1 MAKEKKPK
9 VITEDEEIEEIIVE
23 RREETVEEKNE
34 RLGG

>member
-9 VITEDEEIEEIIVE
+9 EIKEEIEEIIVE
-23 RREETVEEKNE
+23 RREETVEEKND

>member
-1 MAKEKKPK
+1 MAKEKKIK
-9 VITEDEEIEEIIVE
+9 VIKEGEETEEIIVE

>member
-9 VITEDEEIEEIIVE
+9 VITEDVEETPIE
-23 RREETVEEKNE
+23 RREETAEEKKE

>member
-9 VITEDEEIEEIIVE
+9 KITEDEIQEIVE
-23 RREETVEEKNE
+23 RREETDEEKNE

>member
-1 MAKEKKPK
+1 MAKEKKNK
-9 VITEDEEIEEIIVE
+9 VIKEGEETEEIIVE

>member
-9 VITEDEEIEEIIVE
+9 VITEDEIQEIIVE
-23 RREETVEEKNE
+23 RHEETVEEKND

>member
-1 MAKEKKPK
+1 MAKEKKIK
-9 VITEDEEIEEIIVE
+9 VIKEGEETEEVIVE